1 MRTWTLVSLTLLVL
15 ACRGGGRSLH
25 DGADM
30 GSGDT
35 RTADAADQ
43 GDRTSDAS
51 DTAAALDTAA
61 VLDSAD
67 APDAPD
73 AHAAVDARNDAPDAA
88 SCANATCAAG
98 EVCMQAC
105 VCGGP
110 APPCDPVPDAGSCAS
125 GSFACTMLN
134 GRPGCQRGCMNPPPA
149 CVAAAAVCFG
159 GIRDSTG
166 RVHCPCAP

>member
-1 MRTWTLVSLTLLVL
+1 MRTWALVSLTLLVL
-15 ACRGGGRSLH
+15 ACRDGGRSLH
-25 DGADM
+25 DGGDT

-35 RTADAADQ
+35 RTPDAADE
-43 GDRTSDAS
+43 GDRTSSAP
-51 DTAAALDTAA
+51 DTAAA
-61 VLDSAD
+61 VDSAD

-73 AHAAVDARNDAPDAA
+73 TRPAGDARADAPDV

-98 EVCMQAC
+98 EVCMQPC

-110 APPCDPVPDAGSCAS
+110 ALPCDPQPDAGSCAP
-125 GSFACTMLN
+125 GSFACRMLN
-134 GRPGCQRGCMNPPPA
+134 DRPGCQRGCMNPPPA